1 MSSSS
6 AMLDAPKTTDK
17 WESEDEFEARLQRI
31 QSNIGNSDTKGNINS
46 DAPDSEAMA
55 ALRTDVNKFKQL
67 LDEARRR
74 IQQLENEAIKV
85 QKRDADNEKML
96 EEKSEQIRELETIVK
111 ELRAK
116 TNSTVS
122 EEELIALHGELERER
137 ATMDEDRTAM
147 ENQFRQLELSM
158 ARERAEIARERNELQ
173 RTKSDLKHKLDA
185 IEKTQSD
192 MSPLKRLRDELRGD
206 QGAAILNPHAKAPTN
221 IPTLPALP
229 ALNRKAPEGEDTPR
243 RSGILSR
250 ILGKPGQQQ

>member
-6 AMLDAPKTTDK
+6 ATLETPKPIEK

-31 QSNIGNSDTKGNINS
+31 QSNIGNSEAKPAS
-46 DAPDSEAMA
+46 DQPDSEEVAR
-55 ALRTDVNKFKQL
+55 LRGEVQKLKHL
-67 LDEARRR
+67 HEEARRR
-74 IQQLENEAIKV
+74 ILQLEEEAARF
-85 QKRDADNEKML
+85 QKHEADHEKL
-96 EEKSEQIRELETIVK
+96 ILEKSEQIRELEEAVQ

-122 EEELIALHGELERER
+122 EEELLALHEELQRER
-137 ATMDEDRTAM
+137 TMLEEDRAAM

-173 RTKSDLKHKLDA
+173 RTKSDLKIKLDA

-192 MSPLKRLRDELRGD
+192 MSPLRRLRDELRGD
-206 QGAAILNPHAKAPTN
+206 QGAAVLNPHAKAPVN
-221 IPTLPALP
+221 IPNLPALP
-229 ALNRKAPEGEDTPR
+229 AINRKAPEGEDTPR

-250 ILGKPGQQQ
+250 ILGKKDE